1 MRLAT
6 KRIAILLLALLMLT
20 AVVGCGKSSREVIKL
35 TLSTEDAEAILA
47 AAGISLPD
55 AAEVPCANSVV
66 KWYAWYDALQNYSD
80 DEIVNTGYFTFN
92 EKYGCTIEWV
102 ECTWDRR
109 FDDLATLTL
118 GGTPPD
124 CYPGDVE
131 TFPNYAIKGVFQPVD
146 DYIDY
151 DDPLW
156 SGTAGFARDHF
167 TLNGR
172 VYMIVTDISI
182 EHVCAYNRRVIDE
195 WGFDDPAELYA
206 NDEWTWEAFLEMC
219 IDFSDPDED
228 RYALDGW
235 GYDNALMESSG
246 TDIVTYDTEEQR
258 FVSNLDDP
266 RLERAANL
274 IYELKRNDCIYPLWN
289 NGWALRGGEEIEGVG
304 IKDGLTLFWLRGT
317 WAFTAPVAEINQVW
331 GDIEAGELMF
341 VPIPRDSEGDGN
353 YYCTTKSNGYCM
365 VKDGPNPEGVAL
377 LASCDRF
384 KILDPTVVSV
394 DKKQLIEVYKWS
406 EEMLDMYDHTHD
418 LANGEY
424 SVLVYDAGL
433 GTQLDSTVNSCK
445 ELGRLQEAQTW
456 ASIREGYAERLEY
469 YVNELNEEVAAYG
482 SGDE

>member
-1 MRLAT
+1 MR
-6 KRIAILLLALLMLT
+6 RIIALLLILMT
-20 AVVGCGKSSREVIKL
+20 VFVMVGCGKEKRQIIKL
-35 TLSTEDAEAILA
+35 TLSTEDSEAILA
-47 AAGISLPD
+47 AAGIMLPD
-55 AAEVPCANSVV
+55 AETAAGANSTI
-66 KWYAWYDALQNYSD
+66 KWLSWFDQFHNYSE
-80 DEIVNTGYFTFN
+80 DEVVNTGYFTFT
-92 EKYGCTIEWV
+92 EKYGGEIEWI
-102 ECTWDRR
+102 ECDYFERMN
-109 FDDLATLTL
+109 DLANLIL
-118 GGTPPD
+118 AGNPPD
-124 CYPGDVE
+124 FTPSGTNSTATYPMSC
-131 TFPNYAIKGVFQPVD
+131 IKGQYQAID
-146 DYIDY
+146 QWIDY

-156 SGTAGFARDHF
+156 SGLKETADYF
-167 TLNGR
+167 TLGGEHY
-172 VYMIVTDISI
+172 VIVFDLDSSNVIP
-182 EHVCAYNRRVIDE
+182 YNRRVIDE
-195 WGFDDPAELYA
+195 WGFDDPADLYA

-274 IYELKRNDCIYPLWN
+274 IYELKRNDCIYPIWN

-433 GTQLDSTVNSCK
+433 GTQLDSSVNSCK

>member
-1 MRLAT
+1 MR
-6 KRIAILLLALLMLT
+6 RIIALLLILMT
-20 AVVGCGKSSREVIKL
+20 VFVMVGCGKEKRQIIKL
-35 TLSTEDAEAILA
+35 TLSTEDSEAILA
-47 AAGISLPD
+47 AAGIMLPD
-55 AAEVPCANSVV
+55 AETAAGANSTI
-66 KWYAWYDALQNYSD
+66 KWLSWFDQFHNYSE
-80 DEIVNTGYFTFN
+80 DEVVNTGYFTFT
-92 EKYGCTIEWV
+92 EKYGGEIEWI
-102 ECTWDRR
+102 ECDYFERMN
-109 FDDLATLTL
+109 DLANLIL
-118 GGTPPD
+118 AGNPPD
-124 CYPGDVE
+124 FTPSGTNSTATYPMSC
-131 TFPNYAIKGVFQPVD
+131 IKGQYQAID
-146 DYIDY
+146 QWIDY

-156 SGTAGFARDHF
+156 SGLKETADYF
-167 TLNGR
+167 TLGGEHY
-172 VYMIVTDISI
+172 VIVFDLDSSNVIP
-182 EHVCAYNRRVIDE
+182 YNRRVLEE

-274 IYELKRNDCIYPLWN
+274 IYELKRNDCIYPIWN

-353 YYCTTKSNGYCM
+353 YYCTTRSNGYCM

-384 KILDPTVVSV
+384 KILDPTVISV

>member
-131 TFPNYAIKGVFQPVD
+131 TFPNYAIKGVFQSVD

-195 WGFDDPAELYA
+195 WGFDDPAE
-206 NDEWTWEAFLEMC
+206 
-219 IDFSDPDED
+219 I
-228 RYALDGW
+228 G
-235 GYDNALMESSG
+235 
-246 TDIVTYDTEEQR
+246 
-258 FVSNLDDP
+258 
-266 RLERAANL
+266 RAH
-274 IYELKRNDCIYPLWN
+274 
-289 NGWALRGGEEIEGVG
+289 V
-304 IKDGLTLFWLRGT
+304 
-317 WAFTAPVAEINQVW
+317 
-331 GDIEAGELMF
+331 
-341 VPIPRDSEGDGN
+341 
-353 YYCTTKSNGYCM
+353 
-365 VKDGPNPEGVAL
+365 
-377 LASCDRF
+377 
-384 KILDPTVVSV
+384 
-394 DKKQLIEVYKWS
+394 
-406 EEMLDMYDHTHD
+406 
-418 LANGEY
+418 
-424 SVLVYDAGL
+424 
-433 GTQLDSTVNSCK
+433 
-445 ELGRLQEAQTW
+445 
-456 ASIREGYAERLEY
+456 
-469 YVNELNEEVAAYG
+469 
-482 SGDE
+482 